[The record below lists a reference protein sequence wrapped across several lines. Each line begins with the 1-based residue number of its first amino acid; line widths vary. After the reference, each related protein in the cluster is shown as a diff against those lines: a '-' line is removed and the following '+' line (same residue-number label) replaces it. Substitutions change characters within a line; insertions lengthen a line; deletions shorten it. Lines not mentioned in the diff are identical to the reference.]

1 MIRLCLI
8 LLVIAFRTAAQQ
20 PGALIARVNVKKPV
34 GVGVDRLGNFYVAE
48 ASGTIKKINTEGRV
62 VARHK
67 GKRAP
72 ELLEPW
78 NPLRVFAYHRPTQT
92 YQLLNQEL
100 HEITTLSLPPSFAI
114 RPWLVC
120 PTAENHMWIMDE
132 ADRTLKRINLA
143 QNKIQSEFTLPE
155 KMGLPRHL
163 REYQNLLIVE
173 GDKQQVEI
181 YNGVGN
187 RIKRFD
193 LPQLRNVNVAGED
206 VYFVTDDR
214 ILFYHLFSEQ
224 ETSLPL
230 TGHVL
235 FALVTDERLL
245 LVRPKKAEIYR
256 FQF

>member
-1 MIRLCLI
+1 MIRLCLL
-8 LLVIAFRTAAQQ
+8 LLVIASCAAAQQ
-20 PGALIARVNVKKPV
+20 QGELVARVKLKNPV
-34 GVGVDRLGNFYVAE
+34 GVAVDRLGNFYVTE
-48 ASGTIKKINTEGRV
+48 TSGTIKKINPEGRV

-100 HEITTLSLPPSFAI
+100 HETTTLSLPPSFAI

-120 PTAENHMWIMDE
+120 PTAENHVWIMDE

-155 KMGLPRHL
+155 AMGLPRHL
-163 REYQNLLIVE
+163 REYQNVLIVQGE
-173 GDKQQVEI
+173 QAQVEI

-187 RIKRFD
+187 RIKHFD
-193 LPQLRNVNVAGED
+193 LPTLRNINVAGED
-206 VYFVTDDR
+206 IYLVADDR

-224 ETSLPL
+224 ETSLTL
-230 TGHVL
+230 TGPVL

-245 LVRPKKAEIYR
+245 LVRPKKAEIYHFR
-256 FQF
+256 F